1 MPDGSLEPACL
12 DMLHQVGEWMTIN
25 GVGIYGS
32 KAWSVP
38 GEGKDGKLRTLPTGA
53 LGKRQADFQFDPED
67 FRFTLG
73 KDGNLYAFCMSVP
86 PSGTS
91 LVITSL
97 GKNSTQTFQPVT
109 SVELL
114 GYKGKISWKQD
125 MDGLHISLPDTT
137 SNLKIA
143 LCFKIATK

>member
-1 MPDGSLEPACL
+1 MK
-12 DMLHQVGEWMTIN
+12 IN

-38 GEGKDGKLRTLPTGA
+38 GEGKERKLRTLPGGS
-53 LGKRQADFQFDPED
+53 LGKKQADFKFGPED
-67 FRFTLG
+67 FRFTIG

-97 GKNSTQTFQPVT
+97 GKNSTQTFQPV
-109 SVELL
+109 SAVELL
-114 GYKGKISWKQD
+114 GYKGKIAWTQD
-125 MDGLHISLPDTT
+125 RDGLHISLPDT
-137 SNLKIA
+137 SKLKIA